1 MNNRIGKG
9 SQMQILE
16 KVKDFVKQTTIRQ
29 RITAGVVALLLI
41 VGAVSVALS
50 QTRQV
55 SESVGKVSVRV
66 KADKTSVERKSE
78 AEKQAKLKAEA
89 EAKAKAGSDAKAKEE
104 ADKKAQEQAQVVAQ
118 QQAQAEQQAQAQAVA
133 QQQQQAQA
141 VAEQSQGQA
150 QATYTAPA
158 ETTSATSSNT
168 ASTPSN
174 TNTNASASVTIPVT
188 PTPST
193 PTVSDDQKWL
203 NAGYI
208 RAPYPEGSNELW
220 IWLDAHNYSGY
231 TGNGEGWIRPY

>member
-118 QQAQAEQQAQAQAVA
+118 QQAQAQAVA

-141 VAEQSQGQA
+141 TEQA
-150 QATYTAPA
+150 QAEQAQQATKQAQAVAPPQQAPQQTPPAPQQPPQYIDWSQEGLNKA
-158 ETTSATSSNT
+158 EY
-168 ASTPSN
+168 
-174 TNTNASASVTIPVT
+174 NAS
-188 PTPST
+188 
-193 PTVSDDQKWL
+193 Q
-203 NAGYI
+203 G
-208 RAPYPEGSNELW
+208 
-220 IWLDAHNYSGY
+220 LDAN
-231 TGNGEGWIRPY
+231 GNVSQTVGGSPWGK

>member
-1 MNNRIGKG
+1 
-9 SQMQILE
+9 MQILE

-118 QQAQAEQQAQAQAVA
+118 QQAQAQAVA

-141 VAEQSQGQA
+141 EQAQQAQAVAEQSQAQATKQA
-150 QATYTAPA
+150 QAVAPPQQAPQQTPPAQQQPPQYIDWSQEGLNKA
-158 ETTSATSSNT
+158 EY
-168 ASTPSN
+168 
-174 TNTNASASVTIPVT
+174 NASQGLDPNGNPIKP
-188 PTPST
+188 
-193 PTVSDDQKWL
+193 
-203 NAGYI
+203 AG
-208 RAPYPEGSNELW
+208 GSSPW
-220 IWLDAHNYSGY
+220 DKK
-231 TGNGEGWIRPY
+231 

>member
-1 MNNRIGKG
+1 
-9 SQMQILE
+9 MQILE

-118 QQAQAEQQAQAQAVA
+118 QQAQATEQAQAVA

-141 VAEQSQGQA
+141 TEQA
-150 QATYTAPA
+150 QAEQAQQATKQAQAVAPPQQA
-158 ETTSATSSNT
+158 PQQ
-168 ASTPSN
+168 TPPAQQQPPQYIDWSQAGRDK
-174 TNTNASASVTIPVT
+174 TEYNAS
-188 PTPST
+188 
-193 PTVSDDQKWL
+193 Q
-203 NAGYI
+203 G
-208 RAPYPEGSNELW
+208 
-220 IWLDAHNYSGY
+220 LDAN
-231 TGNGEGWIRPY
+231 GNVSQTVGGSPWGK

>member
-118 QQAQAEQQAQAQAVA
+118 QQAQAQAVAQKQQQAQATEQAQAEQAQQATKQAQAVA
-133 QQQQQAQA
+133 PPQQAPQQTPPA
-141 VAEQSQGQA
+141 PQQPPQYIDWSQEGLNKAEYNASQG
-150 QATYTAPA
+150 
-158 ETTSATSSNT
+158 
-168 ASTPSN
+168 
-174 TNTNASASVTIPVT
+174 
-188 PTPST
+188 
-193 PTVSDDQKWL
+193 
-203 NAGYI
+203 
-208 RAPYPEGSNELW
+208 
-220 IWLDAHNYSGY
+220 LDAN
-231 TGNGEGWIRPY
+231 GNVSQTVGGSPWGK

>member
-1 MNNRIGKG
+1 
-9 SQMQILE
+9 MQILE

-29 RITAGVVALLLI
+29 RVTAGVVALLLI

-118 QQAQAEQQAQAQAVA
+118 QQAQAQAVA

-141 VAEQSQGQA
+141 TEQA
-150 QATYTAPA
+150 QAEQAQQATKQAQAVAPPQQAPQQTPPAPQQPPQYIDWSQEGLNKA
-158 ETTSATSSNT
+158 EY
-168 ASTPSN
+168 
-174 TNTNASASVTIPVT
+174 NAS
-188 PTPST
+188 
-193 PTVSDDQKWL
+193 Q
-203 NAGYI
+203 G
-208 RAPYPEGSNELW
+208 
-220 IWLDAHNYSGY
+220 LDAN
-231 TGNGEGWIRPY
+231 GNVSQTVGGSPWGK

>member
-118 QQAQAEQQAQAQAVA
+118 QQAQATEQAQAVA

-168 ASTPSN
+168 ASIPSN

>member
-78 AEKQAKLKAEA
+78 AEKQAKLKADAEKQAKLKAEA

-118 QQAQAEQQAQAQAVA
+118 QQAQATE
-133 QQQQQAQA
+133 QAQA

>member
-141 VAEQSQGQA
+141 VSEQSQA
-150 QATYTAPA
+150 QATEQAQAVAPPQQA
-158 ETTSATSSNT
+158 PQQ
-168 ASTPSN
+168 TPPAQQQPPQYIDWSQEGLN
-174 TNTNASASVTIPVT
+174 KAAYNASQGLDPNGNPIKP
-188 PTPST
+188 
-193 PTVSDDQKWL
+193 
-203 NAGYI
+203 AG
-208 RAPYPEGSNELW
+208 GSSPW
-220 IWLDAHNYSGY
+220 DKK
-231 TGNGEGWIRPY
+231 

>member
-1 MNNRIGKG
+1 
-9 SQMQILE
+9 MQILE

-118 QQAQAEQQAQAQAVA
+118 QQAQATEQAQAVA

-208 RAPYPEGSNELW
+208 RAPYPEGSNDLW
-220 IWLDAHNYSGY
+220 IWLDAHNYSSY

>member
-118 QQAQAEQQAQAQAVA
+118 QQAQAQAVA

-141 VAEQSQGQA
+141 EQAQQAQAVAEQSQAQATEQA
-150 QATYTAPA
+150 QAVAPPQQA
-158 ETTSATSSNT
+158 PQQ
-168 ASTPSN
+168 TPPAQQQPPQYIDWSQAGRDK
-174 TNTNASASVTIPVT
+174 TEYNAS
-188 PTPST
+188 
-193 PTVSDDQKWL
+193 Q
-203 NAGYI
+203 G
-208 RAPYPEGSNELW
+208 
-220 IWLDAHNYSGY
+220 LDAN
-231 TGNGEGWIRPY
+231 GNVSQTVGGSPWGK

>member
-118 QQAQAEQQAQAQAVA
+118 QQAQAQAVA

-141 VAEQSQGQA
+141 EQAQQATKQA
-150 QATYTAPA
+150 QAVAPPQQA
-158 ETTSATSSNT
+158 PQQ
-168 ASTPSN
+168 TPPAPQQPPQYIDWSQAGRDK
-174 TNTNASASVTIPVT
+174 TEYNAS
-188 PTPST
+188 
-193 PTVSDDQKWL
+193 Q
-203 NAGYI
+203 G
-208 RAPYPEGSNELW
+208 
-220 IWLDAHNYSGY
+220 LDAN
-231 TGNGEGWIRPY
+231 GNVSQTVGGSPWGK

>member
-1 MNNRIGKG
+1 
-9 SQMQILE
+9 MQILE

-118 QQAQAEQQAQAQAVA
+118 QQAQAQAVA

-141 VAEQSQGQA
+141 EQAQQAQAVAEQSQAQATKQA
-150 QATYTAPA
+150 QAVAPPQQAPQQTPPAPQQPPQYIDWSQEGLNKA
-158 ETTSATSSNT
+158 EY
-168 ASTPSN
+168 
-174 TNTNASASVTIPVT
+174 NAS
-188 PTPST
+188 
-193 PTVSDDQKWL
+193 Q
-203 NAGYI
+203 G
-208 RAPYPEGSNELW
+208 
-220 IWLDAHNYSGY
+220 LDAN
-231 TGNGEGWIRPY
+231 GNVSQTVGGSPWGK

>member
-133 QQQQQAQA
+133 QQQQQATKQAQA
-141 VAEQSQGQA
+141 VAPPQQAPQQTPPAPQQPPQYIDWSQEGLNKAEYNASQG
-150 QATYTAPA
+150 
-158 ETTSATSSNT
+158 
-168 ASTPSN
+168 
-174 TNTNASASVTIPVT
+174 
-188 PTPST
+188 
-193 PTVSDDQKWL
+193 
-203 NAGYI
+203 
-208 RAPYPEGSNELW
+208 
-220 IWLDAHNYSGY
+220 LDAN
-231 TGNGEGWIRPY
+231 GNVSQTVGGSPWGK

>member
-89 EAKAKAGSDAKAKEE
+89 EAKAKAESDAKAKAE
-104 ADKKAQEQAQVVAQ
+104 ADQQAQAVAQQQQQAQAQAVVQQQ

-133 QQQQQAQA
+133 EQSQAQATEQAQA
-141 VAEQSQGQA
+141 VAPPQQAQQQTPPAQQQPPQYIDWSQEGLNKAEYNASQG
-150 QATYTAPA
+150 
-158 ETTSATSSNT
+158 
-168 ASTPSN
+168 
-174 TNTNASASVTIPVT
+174 
-188 PTPST
+188 
-193 PTVSDDQKWL
+193 
-203 NAGYI
+203 
-208 RAPYPEGSNELW
+208 
-220 IWLDAHNYSGY
+220 LDAN
-231 TGNGEGWIRPY
+231 GNVSQTVGGSPWGK

>member
-141 VAEQSQGQA
+141 TEQA
-150 QATYTAPA
+150 QAEQAQQATKQAQAVAPPQQA
-158 ETTSATSSNT
+158 PQQ
-168 ASTPSN
+168 TPPAQQQPPQYIDWSQAGRDK
-174 TNTNASASVTIPVT
+174 TEYNAS
-188 PTPST
+188 
-193 PTVSDDQKWL
+193 Q
-203 NAGYI
+203 G
-208 RAPYPEGSNELW
+208 
-220 IWLDAHNYSGY
+220 LDAN
-231 TGNGEGWIRPY
+231 GNVSQTVGGSPWGK

>member
-141 VAEQSQGQA
+141 TEQAQAEQAQQAQAVAEQSQAQATEQA
-150 QATYTAPA
+150 QAVAPPQQA
-158 ETTSATSSNT
+158 PQQPPQYIDWSQAGRDKTEY
-168 ASTPSN
+168 
-174 TNTNASASVTIPVT
+174 NAS
-188 PTPST
+188 
-193 PTVSDDQKWL
+193 Q
-203 NAGYI
+203 G
-208 RAPYPEGSNELW
+208 
-220 IWLDAHNYSGY
+220 LDAN
-231 TGNGEGWIRPY
+231 GNVSQTVGGSPWGK

>member
-41 VGAVSVALS
+41 FGAVSVALS

-141 VAEQSQGQA
+141 TEQAQAEQAQQAQAVADQSQA
-150 QATYTAPA
+150 QATKQAQAVAPPQQAPQQPPQYIDWSQEGLNKA
-158 ETTSATSSNT
+158 EY
-168 ASTPSN
+168 
-174 TNTNASASVTIPVT
+174 NAS
-188 PTPST
+188 
-193 PTVSDDQKWL
+193 Q
-203 NAGYI
+203 G
-208 RAPYPEGSNELW
+208 
-220 IWLDAHNYSGY
+220 LDAN
-231 TGNGEGWIRPY
+231 GNVSQTVGGSPWGK

>member
-141 VAEQSQGQA
+141 EQAQQATKQA
-150 QATYTAPA
+150 QAVAPPQQA
-158 ETTSATSSNT
+158 PQQ
-168 ASTPSN
+168 TPPAQQQPPQYIDWSQAGRDK
-174 TNTNASASVTIPVT
+174 TEYNAS
-188 PTPST
+188 
-193 PTVSDDQKWL
+193 Q
-203 NAGYI
+203 G
-208 RAPYPEGSNELW
+208 
-220 IWLDAHNYSGY
+220 LDAN
-231 TGNGEGWIRPY
+231 GNVSQTVGGSPWGK

>member
-1 MNNRIGKG
+1 
-9 SQMQILE
+9 MQILE

-41 VGAVSVALS
+41 FGAVSVALS

-118 QQAQAEQQAQAQAVA
+118 QQAQAEQQAQAVA

-141 VAEQSQGQA
+141 TEQAQAEQAQQAQAVADQSQA
-150 QATYTAPA
+150 QATKQAQAVAPPQQAPQQTPPAPQQPPQYIDWSQEGLNKA
-158 ETTSATSSNT
+158 EY
-168 ASTPSN
+168 
-174 TNTNASASVTIPVT
+174 NAS
-188 PTPST
+188 
-193 PTVSDDQKWL
+193 Q
-203 NAGYI
+203 G
-208 RAPYPEGSNELW
+208 
-220 IWLDAHNYSGY
+220 LDAN
-231 TGNGEGWIRPY
+231 GNVSQTVGGSPWGK

>member
-29 RITAGVVALLLI
+29 RVTAGVVALLLI

-50 QTRQV
+50 QTSQV

-141 VAEQSQGQA
+141 TEQA
-150 QATYTAPA
+150 QAEQAQQATKQAQAVAPPQQAPQQTPPAQQQPPQYIDWSQEGLNKA
-158 ETTSATSSNT
+158 EY
-168 ASTPSN
+168 
-174 TNTNASASVTIPVT
+174 NAS
-188 PTPST
+188 
-193 PTVSDDQKWL
+193 Q
-203 NAGYI
+203 G
-208 RAPYPEGSNELW
+208 
-220 IWLDAHNYSGY
+220 LDAN
-231 TGNGEGWIRPY
+231 GNVSQTVGGSPWGK

>member
-141 VAEQSQGQA
+141 EQAQAQAQAVAEQSQAQATKQA
-150 QATYTAPA
+150 QAVAPPQQAPQQTPPAPQQPPQYIDWSQEGLNKA
-158 ETTSATSSNT
+158 EY
-168 ASTPSN
+168 
-174 TNTNASASVTIPVT
+174 NAS
-188 PTPST
+188 
-193 PTVSDDQKWL
+193 Q
-203 NAGYI
+203 G
-208 RAPYPEGSNELW
+208 
-220 IWLDAHNYSGY
+220 LDAN
-231 TGNGEGWIRPY
+231 GNVSQTVGGSPWGK

>member
-118 QQAQAEQQAQAQAVA
+118 RQAQAEQQAQAQAVA

-141 VAEQSQGQA
+141 TEQA
-150 QATYTAPA
+150 QAEQAQQATKQAQAVAPPQQA
-158 ETTSATSSNT
+158 PQQ
-168 ASTPSN
+168 TPPAQQQPPQYIDWSQAGRDK
-174 TNTNASASVTIPVT
+174 TEYNAS
-188 PTPST
+188 
-193 PTVSDDQKWL
+193 Q
-203 NAGYI
+203 G
-208 RAPYPEGSNELW
+208 
-220 IWLDAHNYSGY
+220 LDAN
-231 TGNGEGWIRPY
+231 GNVSQTVGGSPWGK

>member
-118 QQAQAEQQAQAQAVA
+118 QQAQAQAVA

-141 VAEQSQGQA
+141 EQAQQAQAVAEQSQAQATKQA
-150 QATYTAPA
+150 QAVAPPQHAPQQTPPAPQQPPQYIDWSQEGLNKA
-158 ETTSATSSNT
+158 EY
-168 ASTPSN
+168 
-174 TNTNASASVTIPVT
+174 NAS
-188 PTPST
+188 
-193 PTVSDDQKWL
+193 Q
-203 NAGYI
+203 G
-208 RAPYPEGSNELW
+208 
-220 IWLDAHNYSGY
+220 LDAN
-231 TGNGEGWIRPY
+231 GNVSQTVGGSPWGK

>member
-118 QQAQAEQQAQAQAVA
+118 QQAQAQAVA

-141 VAEQSQGQA
+141 TEQA
-150 QATYTAPA
+150 QAEQAQQATKQAQAVAPPQQA
-158 ETTSATSSNT
+158 PQQ
-168 ASTPSN
+168 TPPAPQQPPQYIDWSQAGRDK
-174 TNTNASASVTIPVT
+174 TEYNAS
-188 PTPST
+188 
-193 PTVSDDQKWL
+193 Q
-203 NAGYI
+203 G
-208 RAPYPEGSNELW
+208 
-220 IWLDAHNYSGY
+220 LDAN
-231 TGNGEGWIRPY
+231 GNVSQTVGGSPWGK

>member
-118 QQAQAEQQAQAQAVA
+118 QQAQATE
-133 QQQQQAQA
+133 QAQA
-141 VAEQSQGQA
+141 VAEQSQAQATEQA
-150 QATYTAPA
+150 QAVAPPQQA
-158 ETTSATSSNT
+158 PQQ
-168 ASTPSN
+168 TPPAQQQPPQYIDWSQAGRDK
-174 TNTNASASVTIPVT
+174 TEYNAS
-188 PTPST
+188 
-193 PTVSDDQKWL
+193 Q
-203 NAGYI
+203 G
-208 RAPYPEGSNELW
+208 
-220 IWLDAHNYSGY
+220 LDAN
-231 TGNGEGWIRPY
+231 GNVSQTVGGSPWGK

>member
-118 QQAQAEQQAQAQAVA
+118 QQAQATEQAQAVA

-141 VAEQSQGQA
+141 TEQAQAEQAQQAQAVADQSQA
-150 QATYTAPA
+150 QATKQAQAVAPPQQAPQQTPPAQQQPPQYIDWSQEGLNKA
-158 ETTSATSSNT
+158 EY
-168 ASTPSN
+168 
-174 TNTNASASVTIPVT
+174 NASQGLDPNGNPIKP
-188 PTPST
+188 
-193 PTVSDDQKWL
+193 
-203 NAGYI
+203 AG
-208 RAPYPEGSNELW
+208 GSSPW
-220 IWLDAHNYSGY
+220 DKK
-231 TGNGEGWIRPY
+231 

>member
-118 QQAQAEQQAQAQAVA
+118 QQAQAQAVA

-141 VAEQSQGQA
+141 EQAQQAQAVAEQSQAQATKQA
-150 QATYTAPA
+150 QAVAPPQQA
-158 ETTSATSSNT
+158 PQQ
-168 ASTPSN
+168 TPPAQQQPPQYIDWSQAGRDK
-174 TNTNASASVTIPVT
+174 TEYNAS
-188 PTPST
+188 
-193 PTVSDDQKWL
+193 Q
-203 NAGYI
+203 G
-208 RAPYPEGSNELW
+208 
-220 IWLDAHNYSGY
+220 LDAN
-231 TGNGEGWIRPY
+231 GNVSQTVGGSPWGK

>member
-1 MNNRIGKG
+1 
-9 SQMQILE
+9 MQILE

-118 QQAQAEQQAQAQAVA
+118 QQAQATEQAQAVA

-141 VAEQSQGQA
+141 TEQAQAEQAQQAQAVADQSQA
-150 QATYTAPA
+150 QATKQAQAVAPPQQAPQQTPPAPQQPPQYIDWSQEGLNKA
-158 ETTSATSSNT
+158 EY
-168 ASTPSN
+168 
-174 TNTNASASVTIPVT
+174 NAS
-188 PTPST
+188 
-193 PTVSDDQKWL
+193 Q
-203 NAGYI
+203 G
-208 RAPYPEGSNELW
+208 
-220 IWLDAHNYSGY
+220 LDAN
-231 TGNGEGWIRPY
+231 GNVSQTVGGSPWGK

>member
-141 VAEQSQGQA
+141 VSEQSQA
-150 QATYTAPA
+150 QATEQAQAVAPPQQA
-158 ETTSATSSNT
+158 PQQ
-168 ASTPSN
+168 TPPAQQQPPQYIDWSQAGRDK
-174 TNTNASASVTIPVT
+174 TEYNAS
-188 PTPST
+188 
-193 PTVSDDQKWL
+193 Q
-203 NAGYI
+203 G
-208 RAPYPEGSNELW
+208 
-220 IWLDAHNYSGY
+220 LDAN
-231 TGNGEGWIRPY
+231 GNVSQTVGGSPWGK

>member
-78 AEKQAKLKAEA
+78 AEKQAKLKAEV

-141 VAEQSQGQA
+141 TEQAQAEQAQQAQAVADQSQA
-150 QATYTAPA
+150 QATKQAQAVAPPQQAPQQPPQYIDWSQEGLNKA
-158 ETTSATSSNT
+158 EY
-168 ASTPSN
+168 
-174 TNTNASASVTIPVT
+174 NAS
-188 PTPST
+188 
-193 PTVSDDQKWL
+193 Q
-203 NAGYI
+203 G
-208 RAPYPEGSNELW
+208 
-220 IWLDAHNYSGY
+220 LDAN
-231 TGNGEGWIRPY
+231 GNVSQTVGGSPWGK

>member
-118 QQAQAEQQAQAQAVA
+118 QQAQATEQAQAVA

-141 VAEQSQGQA
+141 TEQAQAEQAQQAQAVAEQSQAQATEQA
-150 QATYTAPA
+150 QAVAPPQQAPQQTPPAPQQPPQYIDWSQEGLNKA
-158 ETTSATSSNT
+158 EY
-168 ASTPSN
+168 
-174 TNTNASASVTIPVT
+174 NAS
-188 PTPST
+188 
-193 PTVSDDQKWL
+193 Q
-203 NAGYI
+203 G
-208 RAPYPEGSNELW
+208 
-220 IWLDAHNYSGY
+220 LDAN
-231 TGNGEGWIRPY
+231 GNVSQTVGGSPWGK

>member
-16 KVKDFVKQTTIRQ
+16 KVKDFVKQMTIRQ

-118 QQAQAEQQAQAQAVA
+118 QQAQAQAVA

-141 VAEQSQGQA
+141 EQAQQAQAVAEQSQAQATKQA
-150 QATYTAPA
+150 QAVAPPQQAPQQTPPAQQQPPQYIDWSQEGLNKA
-158 ETTSATSSNT
+158 EY
-168 ASTPSN
+168 
-174 TNTNASASVTIPVT
+174 NASQGLDPNGNPIKP
-188 PTPST
+188 
-193 PTVSDDQKWL
+193 
-203 NAGYI
+203 AG
-208 RAPYPEGSNELW
+208 GSSPW
-220 IWLDAHNYSGY
+220 DKK
-231 TGNGEGWIRPY
+231 

>member
-141 VAEQSQGQA
+141 VSEQSQA
-150 QATYTAPA
+150 QAVAPPQQAPQQTPPAPQQPPQYIDWSQEGLNKA
-158 ETTSATSSNT
+158 EY
-168 ASTPSN
+168 
-174 TNTNASASVTIPVT
+174 NAS
-188 PTPST
+188 
-193 PTVSDDQKWL
+193 Q
-203 NAGYI
+203 G
-208 RAPYPEGSNELW
+208 
-220 IWLDAHNYSGY
+220 LDAN
-231 TGNGEGWIRPY
+231 GNVSQTVGGSPWGK

>member
-118 QQAQAEQQAQAQAVA
+118 QQAQATEQAQAVA

-141 VAEQSQGQA
+141 TEQAQAEQAQQAQAVAEQSQAQATKQA
-150 QATYTAPA
+150 QAVAPPQQAPQQTPPAQQQPPQYIDWSQEGLNKA
-158 ETTSATSSNT
+158 EY
-168 ASTPSN
+168 
-174 TNTNASASVTIPVT
+174 NAS
-188 PTPST
+188 
-193 PTVSDDQKWL
+193 Q
-203 NAGYI
+203 G
-208 RAPYPEGSNELW
+208 
-220 IWLDAHNYSGY
+220 LDAN
-231 TGNGEGWIRPY
+231 GNVSQTVGGSPWGK

>member
-118 QQAQAEQQAQAQAVA
+118 QQAQAQAVA

-141 VAEQSQGQA
+141 TEQA
-150 QATYTAPA
+150 QAEQAQQATKQAQAVAPPQQA
-158 ETTSATSSNT
+158 PQQ
-168 ASTPSN
+168 TPPAQQQPPQYIDWSQAGRDK
-174 TNTNASASVTIPVT
+174 TEYNAS
-188 PTPST
+188 
-193 PTVSDDQKWL
+193 Q
-203 NAGYI
+203 G
-208 RAPYPEGSNELW
+208 
-220 IWLDAHNYSGY
+220 LDAN
-231 TGNGEGWIRPY
+231 GNVSQTVGGSPWGK

>member
-16 KVKDFVKQTTIRQ
+16 KVKNFVKQTTIRQ
-29 RITAGVVALLLI
+29 RVTAGVVALLLI

-141 VAEQSQGQA
+141 VAEQSQAQATEQA
-150 QATYTAPA
+150 QAVAPPQQAPQQTPPAQQQPPQYIDWSQEGLNKA
-158 ETTSATSSNT
+158 EY
-168 ASTPSN
+168 
-174 TNTNASASVTIPVT
+174 NAS
-188 PTPST
+188 
-193 PTVSDDQKWL
+193 Q
-203 NAGYI
+203 G
-208 RAPYPEGSNELW
+208 
-220 IWLDAHNYSGY
+220 LDAN
-231 TGNGEGWIRPY
+231 GNVSQTVGGSPWGK